1 MFLSTLTEQG
11 AGPALEKTMA
21 FQEARLKMIAE
32 NIANA
37 QTPGYRARQ
46 LDVPG
51 FQRSLRQALDERQS
65 LADPFVVR
73 SGSEVLTDD
82 RGNLVVAPSQSP
94 VENVLFHDDTN
105 HSIERQ
111 MSDLAQAG
119 LWSELAARL
128 LQTRNDRISSA
139 IRGRVQ

>member
-11 AGPALEKTMA
+11 AAPALEKMMA

-46 LDVPG
+46 LDVAG
-51 FQRSLRQALDERQS
+51 FQRSLREALDTRQS
-65 LADPFVVR
+65 PAEPFVVR
-73 SGSEVLTDD
+73 SGEEVRTDV
-82 RGNLVVAPSQSP
+82 RGNLVVSPSQAP
-94 VENVLFHDDTN
+94 AENVLFHDDTN
-105 HSIERQ
+105 LSMEQQ

-119 LWSELAARL
+119 LWSDMAARL
-128 LQTRNDRISSA
+128 LQTRNDRIRSA
-139 IRGRVQ
+139 IRGSV